1 MFIQLSVQ
9 TGVDSIAY
17 DYLQAAEAPIMER
30 LFAKYISDLLAEN
43 ATRVAA
49 QKLPFNIAQI
59 DIAGGGDGH
68 TFVVTILKTTTS
80 VEPVPNVLIG
90 WSSNGLDHAKA
101 VFWLG
106 SDADALTDYAESA
119 IAALQKG
126 TQDISFLFV
135 GTAGGAKGTRFMGFA
150 AALQENIG

>member
-1 MFIQLSVQ
+1 MFLQIAVQ
-9 TGVDSIAY
+9 TDVDSIAY
-17 DYLQAAEAPIMER
+17 DYLQAAEAPVMEK
-30 LFAKYISDLLAEN
+30 LFARYITGLVAEN
-43 ATRVAA
+43 AARVAA

-68 TFVVTILKTTTS
+68 TFVVTILKTTAGI
-80 VEPVPNVLIG
+80 EPIPGVVIG
-90 WSSNGLDHAKA
+90 WPFDALDHAKA

-119 IAALQKG
+119 LAALQKG
-126 TQDISFLFV
+126 TEDITDFFV